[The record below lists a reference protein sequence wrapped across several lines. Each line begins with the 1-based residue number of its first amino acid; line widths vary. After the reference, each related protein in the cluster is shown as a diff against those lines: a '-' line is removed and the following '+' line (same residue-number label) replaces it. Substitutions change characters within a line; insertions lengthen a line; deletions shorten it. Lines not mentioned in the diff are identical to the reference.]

1 MKTLLSE
8 FCGEFEAAIR
18 PLLAPLEE
26 LAASLSR
33 GAQEQSLPPAA
44 REPVSGFSEASHQLG
59 ALAEKVAEQQ
69 AYVLI
74 FGPLKSGKSTLI
86 NSIGATYVSEVT
98 ALPAYPCMVYVSHAE
113 ALEYVV
119 TRYDGTQQRFAS
131 PAAMRMQ
138 VTRDHGELADR
149 LREVERSGREFDPAV
164 DHPTAIRRID
174 VKVPAP
180 ELESSGAVLVDTP
193 GLYSKMKFGYDRMT
207 REFRDSAACAI
218 FVVKT
223 DNLFLEQVFAEFTEL
238 LELFS
243 KIFLVVNLDT
253 TKMDLKPDGSLAPS
267 LEREDPIR
275 IVEAFETLAMSDAL
289 KRAVDEGRLKL
300 YPVDLLRAASARLTG
315 DDELLAQQQDFSAF
329 QSDLSNYL
337 DSTDYLLAF
346 LTDSLRHADTLV
358 RESERLCRHPA
369 LRALTEE
376 LSQLRGQSEQV
387 EQRLGRIE
395 TLTQVEWTERFSPLK
410 ESLRVEAAG
419 DADRRRATQAREL
432 EGALATWLRSDES
445 VQVFLDSRLR
455 PSLHQLEV
463 DLATNLERA
472 LRDAVSGNVSGGES
486 GVGHAGASIDEA
498 TAQQLGELGIDLGAL
513 AGQGLISILP
523 RAYATDAKVRLDLA
537 ELPVKK
543 TLLDWLFFRGQ
554 QRLRK
559 NLLGDES
566 RPTRPITPYEKQ
578 KRLVPAGQEYLG
590 GQLRL
595 MSTARA
601 DRAARE
607 LPDRV
612 FNEYVDVVQTAL
624 TAQLAE
630 QRQIAQ
636 GQLDEL
642 RARMDRLE
650 DLCSRLQ
657 QMEALLGSAG
667 QQLEDLTERYA
678 EADAF
683 ELAAE
688 LRPHE
693 AASDLAPG
701 THALPGTDSPASA
714 PKSNSS
720 ALDPE
725 LDPKPVREIEL
736 D

>member
-315 DDELLAQQQDFSAF
+315 DEELLAQQQDFSAF

-358 RESERLCRHPA
+358 RDSERLCRHPA
-369 LRALTEE
+369 LRALTDE
-376 LSQLRGQSEQV
+376 LTQLRGQSEAV
-387 EQRLGRIE
+387 EQRLERIE
-395 TLTQVEWTERFSPLK
+395 KLTQVDWTERFSPLK

-472 LRDAVSGNVSGGES
+472 LRDAVGG
-486 GVGHAGASIDEA
+486 GQGGASLDEG
-498 TAQQLGELGIDLGAL
+498 TAKELEELDVDLGAL

-523 RAYATDAKVRLDLA
+523 RAYATDEKVRLDLT

-543 TLLDWLFFRGQ
+543 TLIDWLFFRGQ

-559 NLLGDES
+559 NLLGEES

-595 MSTARA
+595 LSTARA

-624 TAQLAE
+624 TAQLTE
-630 QRQIAQ
+630 QQQ
-636 GQLDEL
+636 LTQTQLDEL
-642 RARMDRLE
+642 RARMNRLE

-688 LRPHE
+688 LRPQE
-693 AASDLAPG
+693 ATGEPTPG
-701 THALPGTDSPASA
+701 THGLPGAAPAT
-714 PKSNSS
+714 NGSS
-720 ALDPE
+720 EPHADPE
-725 LDPKPVREIEL
+725 PQADQEPVREIEL

>member
-8 FCGEFEAAIR
+8 FCGEFEAAVR

-26 LAASLSR
+26 LAASLSH

-44 REPVSGFSEASHQLG
+44 REAVAGFSESSHQLG
-59 ALAEKVAEQQ
+59 VLTEKVAEQQ

-86 NSIGATYVSEVT
+86 NAIGATYVSEVT
-98 ALPAYPCMVYVSHAE
+98 ALPAYPCMVFVSHAE

-138 VTRDHGELADR
+138 VTRDHAELADR

-275 IVEAFETLAMSDAL
+275 IVEAFETLSMSDAL

-315 DDELLAQQQDFSAF
+315 DEDLLAQQQDFNAF
-329 QSDLSNYL
+329 QSDLSSYL

-346 LTDSLRHADTLV
+346 LSDSLRHADTLV
-358 RESERLCRHPA
+358 RDSERLCRHPA
-369 LRALTEE
+369 LRALADE
-376 LSQLRGQSEQV
+376 LNGLSAKRDHLRGTIQKIDS
-387 EQRLGRIE
+387 
-395 TLTQVEWTERFSPLK
+395 LTNVNWSERFSPLK
-410 ESLRVEAAG
+410 ETLRVEAAG
-419 DADRRRATQAREL
+419 DADRRRDSQAQEL
-432 EGALATWLRSDES
+432 EGSLATWLRSDES
-445 VQVFLDSRLR
+445 LQVFLDSRLR
-455 PSLHQLEV
+455 PSLHQMEV
-463 DLATNLERA
+463 DLAANLERT
-472 LRDAVSGNVSGGES
+472 LRSAVSGGD
-486 GVGHAGASIDEA
+486 AGAQLDADTAEQLEA
-498 TAQQLGELGIDLGAL
+498 LGVDLGSL

-523 RAYATDAKVRLDLA
+523 RAYATDEKARLDLA
-537 ELPVKK
+537 EMPIKK
-543 TLLDWLFFRGQ
+543 TLLDWFFLRGQ
-554 QRLRK
+554 VRLRK
-559 NLLGDES
+559 NLLGDEA

-590 GQLRL
+590 SQLRL

-612 FNEYVDVVQTAL
+612 FAEYVDVIEGAL
-624 TAQLAE
+624 KTQLGE
-630 QRQIAQ
+630 QRLHAES
-636 GQLDEL
+636 QLKEL
-642 RARMDRLE
+642 ETRVNRLE
-650 DLCSRLQ
+650 DLCGRLG
-657 QMEALLGSAG
+657 QMESLLGTAG
-667 QQLEDLTERYA
+667 QQIEDLTERYA

-683 ELAAE
+683 ELSAE
-688 LRPHE
+688 LRPHGSPE
-693 AASDLAPG
+693 SPSPG
-701 THALPGTDSPASA
+701 THTLNPAEPASNGTSTPSDA
-714 PKSNSS
+714 PPS
-720 ALDPE
+720 E
-725 LDPKPVREIEL
+725 PVREIDL

>member
-8 FCGEFEAAIR
+8 FCGEFEAAVR
-18 PLLAPLEE
+18 PLLGPLEE

-33 GAQEQSLPPAA
+33 GAQEQTLPPAA
-44 REPVSGFSEASHQLG
+44 REPVSGFTEASHQLA

-113 ALEYVV
+113 ALGYVV
-119 TRYDGTQQRFAS
+119 TRYDGSQQRFAS

-164 DHPTAIRRID
+164 DHPSAIRRID

-253 TKMDLKPDGSLAPS
+253 TKMDLKPDGSLSPS

-275 IVEAFETLAMSDAL
+275 IVEAFETLSMSDAL

-315 DDELLAQQQDFSAF
+315 DDDVLAQQQDFAAF
-329 QSDLSNYL
+329 QSDLANYL

-358 RESERLCRHPA
+358 RDSERLCRHPA
-369 LRALTEE
+369 LRALADELAQLCAQSDQTQQRLQLIEE
-376 LSQLRGQSEQV
+376 LSQV
-387 EQRLGRIE
+387 NW
-395 TLTQVEWTERFSPLK
+395 VDCFSPLK
-410 ESLRVEAAG
+410 ETLRVEASG
-419 DADRRRATQAREL
+419 DADRRRRSQAQEI
-432 EGALATWLRSDES
+432 EGSLATWLRSDES
-445 VQVFLDSRLR
+445 VQMFLDSRLR

-463 DLATNLERA
+463 DLATHLERV
-472 LRDAVSGNVSGGES
+472 LRDAVCGRDANTQHG
-486 GVGHAGASIDEA
+486 GASVDET
-498 TAQQLGELGIDLGAL
+498 TASQLDALDIDLGAL

-523 RAYATDAKVRLDLA
+523 RAFATDEKVRIDLA

-543 TLLDWLFFRGQ
+543 TLIDWLFFRGQ

-559 NLLGDES
+559 NLLGDEA
-566 RPTRPITPYEKQ
+566 RPTRPITPFEKQ

-590 GQLRL
+590 EQLQQV
-595 MSTARA
+595 STGRA

-624 TAQLAE
+624 TAQLSE
-630 QRQIAQ
+630 QRQTAQ
-636 GQLDEL
+636 DQLNEL
-642 RARMDRLE
+642 RARIDRLE

-657 QMEALLGSAG
+657 QMETLLGSTG

-688 LRPHE
+688 LRPHQ
-693 AASDLAPG
+693 APSPTVPG
-701 THALPGTDSPASA
+701 THGVSGTAPAANGSRAEAERDSEP
-714 PKSNSS
+714 
-720 ALDPE
+720 LREVE
-725 LDPKPVREIEL
+725 LD
-736 D
+736 